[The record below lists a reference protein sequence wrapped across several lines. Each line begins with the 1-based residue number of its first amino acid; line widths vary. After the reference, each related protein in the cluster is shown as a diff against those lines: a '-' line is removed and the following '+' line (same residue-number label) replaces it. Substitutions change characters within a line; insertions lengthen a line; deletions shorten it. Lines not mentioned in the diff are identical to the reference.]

1 MTLGL
6 LLILAALG
14 LSVYNLMDDRRAGES
29 SSRVVEQLEVYE
41 SEGFSSASEPVGGML
56 PAQSISPDT
65 PMPTELIDGNLY
77 IGTLRIPSLG
87 LELPVITN
95 CTDGK
100 LRVAPCRFAGSAYS
114 DDMVIAAHSY
124 ASHFGKL
131 KTIGYGAEVSF
142 TDVRGNLFVYE
153 VASIEELGPCDVT
166 EMIDSEWDLTL
177 FTCTFDGSARV
188 TVRCER
194 SAIAI

>member
-1 MTLGL
+1 
-6 LLILAALG
+6 
-14 LSVYNLMDDRRAGES
+14 MDDRRAGES
-29 SSRVVEQLEVYE
+29 SARVVEQLEVYE
-41 SEGFSSASEPVGGML
+41 SEGFGSASESL
-56 PAQSISPDT
+56 EDTLLAQSISPDT

-95 CTDGK
+95 CTDSR
-100 LRVAPCRFAGSAYS
+100 LRMAPCRFAGSAYS

-131 KTIGYGAEVSF
+131 KTISYGAEVSF

-153 VASIEELGPCDVT
+153 VASIEELGPHDVT

-177 FTCTFDGSARV
+177 FTCTFDGSTRV

-194 SAIAI
+194 SSIGI